1 MPIVHST
8 YRTAVVEPT
17 ATLPKRIRVYE
28 QGRTHPVDTVDW
40 CHSAV
45 DAHVYAVQIACGLDR
60 PGREGKITKI
70 RDTASGH
77 VYNVALGRPDPQDMP
92 DVVS

>member
-1 MPIVHST
+1 MPQVTSI

-28 QGRTHPVDTVDW
+28 QGRRHPVDTVDW
-40 CHSAV
+40 NHQAV
-45 DAHVYAVQIACGLDR
+45 DAHVYAVQISVGLDR
-60 PGREGKITKI
+60 PGRVGTIKKV
-70 RDTASGH
+70 RDTATGY
-77 VYNVALGRPDPQDMP
+77 VYEVVLGRPDPQDMP